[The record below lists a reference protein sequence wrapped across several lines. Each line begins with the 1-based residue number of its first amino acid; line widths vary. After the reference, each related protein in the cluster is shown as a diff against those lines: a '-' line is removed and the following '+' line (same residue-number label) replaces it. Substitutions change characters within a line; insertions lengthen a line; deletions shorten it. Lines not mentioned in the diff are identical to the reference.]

1 MSDQRPL
8 RPTPPITPSA
18 HMRPEAP
25 VRPTPVPRPQRSKP
39 DANPLRLL
47 VGLAGI
53 ASASALVTAMLP
65 SVSPTEVVVAA
76 DTNGLAAV
84 VPEPSVLHVT
94 RFVTLQP
101 GQTAPPQSSVVV
113 KPQPTPR
120 VTVKVVKQVQV
131 VTKQSGQR

>member
-1 MSDQRPL
+1 MSEQRPL
-8 RPTPPITPSA
+8 RPTPPMTSSA
-18 HMRPEAP
+18 NMRPEAF
-25 VRPTPVPRPQRSKP
+25 VRPTPAPRPQRSKP

-76 DTNGLAAV
+76 DTTGLTAV
-84 VPEPSVLHVT
+84 APEPSVLHVT
-94 RFVTLQP
+94 RYVTLQP

-131 VTKQSGQR
+131 VTKQSGQP